1 MSGRTYGEISSYPVG
16 STFPNRAQLA
26 ASKVHRPLQGGI
38 CGGKDGAES
47 IVVSGGYFDDEDYG
61 DEIVYTGQGGNDP
74 STKRQ
79 VAHQELTLGNA
90 GLARNQLEGNPVRV
104 IRGAGGDPAFS
115 PSTGFRYDGLFRVVD
130 HWHTDGKDG
139 FRIWRFRLVS
149 LDDVDRPPAREKHP
163 RSGR

>member
-1 MSGRTYGEISSYPVG
+1 M
-16 STFPNRAQLA
+16 A

-47 IVVSGGYFDDEDYG
+47 IVVSGGYVDDEDYG

-90 GLARNQLEGNPVRV
+90 GLAVLSRDVGQP
-104 IRGAGGDPAFS
+104 GD
-115 PSTGFRYDGLFRVVD
+115 G
-130 HWHTDGKDG
+130 W
-139 FRIWRFRLVS
+139 
-149 LDDVDRPPAREKHP
+149 
-163 RSGR
+163 